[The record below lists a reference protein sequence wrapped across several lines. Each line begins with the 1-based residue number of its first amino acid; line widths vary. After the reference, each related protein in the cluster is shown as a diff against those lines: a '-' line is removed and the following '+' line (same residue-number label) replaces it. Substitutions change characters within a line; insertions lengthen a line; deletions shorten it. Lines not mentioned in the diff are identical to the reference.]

1 MNPFLSDNV
10 TNVITITEEEFFM
23 TYKLPELPYAYD
35 ALEPYIDEETMHL
48 HHDKHHNTY
57 VTNLNAA
64 IEKHPELGEK
74 TVEELLADFDS
85 VPEDIKTA
93 VRNNGGGHA
102 NHSFFW
108 EILAPN
114 AGGEPTGAIKEAIE
128 ETFGSFADFKEE
140 FKAAATG
147 RFGSGWA
154 WLVIKDG
161 KLAITSTANQDSPL
175 MEGQTPVLG
184 LDVWEHAYYLKYKN
198 VRPDYIN
205 AFWNL
210 INWDKVNEFYAN
222 AK

>member
-1 MNPFLSDNV
+1 
-10 TNVITITEEEFFM
+10 M
-23 TYKLPELPYAYD
+23 TYTLPDLPYAYD

-74 TVEELLADFDS
+74 TVEELLADFSS
-85 VPEDIKTA
+85 VPEDIQTA

-102 NHSFFW
+102 NHTFFW
-108 EILAPN
+108 EILGPN

-128 ETFGSFADFKEE
+128 ESFGSFEDFKEE
-140 FKAAATG
+140 FKTAATG

-154 WLVIKDG
+154 WLVVKDG

-175 MEGQTPVLG
+175 MDGQTPVLG

-205 AFWNL
+205 AFWSVV
-210 INWDKVNEFYAN
+210 NWDKVNEYF
-222 AK
+222 AKA

>member
-1 MNPFLSDNV
+1 
-10 TNVITITEEEFFM
+10 M
-23 TYKLPELPYAYD
+23 TYTLPDLPYAYD

-64 IEKHPELGEK
+64 IEKYPELGEK
-74 TVEELLADFDS
+74 TIEELLSDMDAI
-85 VPEDIKTA
+85 PTDIKTA

-108 EILAPN
+108 EIMAPN
-114 AGGEPTGAIKEAIE
+114 AGGEPTGEIKEAINE
-128 ETFGSFADFKEE
+128 AFGDFSSFKEE
-140 FKAAATG
+140 FKKAAVG

-154 WLVIKDG
+154 WLVMENR

-175 MEGQTPVLG
+175 MEGKTPILG

-198 VRPDYIN
+198 VRPDYIA
-205 AFWNL
+205 AFWNV
-210 INWDKVNEFYAN
+210 INWDEVNKRFEA